1 MENYQQRVP
10 NPMIKNYF
18 KLAVRALLKN
28 KIYSLINIFGLAIGI
43 AICLL
48 IVLFIQS
55 ELGYDQYHERKDRIY
70 RLAGDRIYPA
80 RVASRSLI
88 PQSIGGAVQRDLP
101 EIEESTRIFPFGEN
115 NNTTVKI
122 GAKIFEE
129 KKIVLA
135 DSNFFR
141 VFTGRF
147 LEGDAQTALG
157 IPGTVV
163 LSENTAIK
171 FFGSASAAM
180 GQSIRF
186 NDSTYRV
193 NAVCREWPEKSHFR
207 FTVLISDVGNPFT
220 SQKELTTFAAHTY
233 LLLRPGT
240 SPEAL
245 EAKLPAVIERNVA
258 PVIEQEFGMSYKNF
272 RAAGNGYR
280 YFLQPLEKIHLY
292 SNLEYEIR
300 PGGSVKELW
309 LFSLIAL
316 FILGIAGINFINL
329 STARS
334 MERAREVGIRKT
346 FGSLRWQLI
355 GQFLLESVLMSCLGM
370 LLALVLVILLLP
382 FFNQIA
388 GKSLSALYFVGPF
401 PALCL
406 LLFSLLTGVTAGLYP
421 AFVLSSFRPALVLK
435 GKFTCNRYGLIL
447 RNGLVVFQ
455 FALSIILIIST
466 FIVNRQMQYMTGSQ
480 LGFKKDHILVVQN
493 AFNLRDHTE
502 AFKDELSGV
511 AGVGKVSGCFNL
523 PGGEFLSTTFQVVG
537 SKESHTESADVV
549 DGQFAALLGLQLKQ
563 GRFFSNAFGTDT
575 FAVVLNESAVASMQL
590 KDPVGTRMNIL
601 AEWLNAPD
609 PKSPKVFHVVGVV
622 RDFYFQSLRKK
633 ISPLVLINTGGRF
646 NTGLIGIQVNGAA
659 LAGVIDATQ
668 KLWKKMAPDQGFHF
682 TFLDQDLADQYQ
694 SEQTVRK
701 VFTGFSILAIGIACI
716 GLLGLAAYMT
726 RQRTLEIGIRK
737 VLGASVQDILVL
749 LSRDFLRLV
758 IVSALIAFPLAW
770 LAMHAWL
777 QDYAYRVDLSWWIF
791 LSGGVVALGIALFT
805 ISFQAIR
812 AGIANP
818 IDCLRTD

>member
-1 MENYQQRVP
+1 MLRNYL
-10 NPMIKNYF
+10 
-18 KLAVRALLKN
+18 KLALRNLWKQ

-101 EIEESTRIFPFGEN
+101 EIQESTRIFPFGEN
-115 NNTTVKI
+115 NTTTVKV
-122 GAKIFEE
+122 GAKTFEE
-129 KKIVLA
+129 RKIVLA

-180 GQSIRF
+180 GQPIRF
-186 NDSTYRV
+186 NDSTYLV
-193 NAVCREWPEKSHFR
+193 NAVCREWPEKSHFQ
-207 FTVLISDVGNPFT
+207 FTILISDVGDPFV
-220 SQKELTTFAAHTY
+220 SQKELVTFAAHTY

-240 SPEAL
+240 SPAAL

-258 PVIEQEFGMSYKNF
+258 PVIEQEFGMSYKDF
-272 RAAGNGYR
+272 CAAGNGYR

-292 SNLEYEIR
+292 SNLEHEIR
-300 PGGSVKELW
+300 PGGSMKELW
-309 LFSLIAL
+309 FFGLIAL

-334 MERAREVGIRKT
+334 VERAREVGIRKT

-355 GQFLLESVLMSCLGM
+355 GQFLLESALMSCLSM
-370 LLALVLVILLLP
+370 LLALILVILLLP
-382 FFNQIA
+382 FFNQVA
-388 GKSLSALYFVGPF
+388 GKSLSALYFVSPL
-401 PALCL
+401 PAFSL
-406 LLFSLLTGVTAGLYP
+406 LVFSLLTGATAGLYP
-421 AFVLSSFRPALVLK
+421 AFILSSFRPALVLK
-435 GKFTCNRYGLIL
+435 GKFTSNRHGLIL

-455 FALSIILIIST
+455 FALSIILIVST
-466 FIVNRQMQYMTGSQ
+466 IIVNRQMQYMTGDQ
-480 LGFKKDHILVVQN
+480 LGFKKDNILVVQN
-493 AFNLRDHTE
+493 AFELRDHTE

-511 AGVGKVSGCFNL
+511 TGVGKVSSCFNL
-523 PGGEFLSTTFQVVG
+523 PGSEFLSTTFQVIG
-537 SKESHTESADVV
+537 SKESHTESADIV
-549 DGQFAALLGLQLKQ
+549 DDQFAELLGLQLKQ
-563 GRFFSNAFGTDT
+563 GRFFSKAYGTDS
-575 FAVVLNESAVASMQL
+575 FAVVVNESAVESMQL

-601 AEWLNAPD
+601 AGWLNAPD
-609 PKSPKVFHVVGVV
+609 PKSLKVFHIVGVV

-646 NTGLIGIQVNGAA
+646 NSGLIGIQVNGAA
-659 LAGVIDATQ
+659 QAGVIDATQ
-668 KLWKKMAPDQGFHF
+668 KLWNRMAPDRGFHY

-716 GLLGLAAYMT
+716 GLLGLAAYTT
-726 RQRTLEIGIRK
+726 RQRTREIGIRK
-737 VLGASVQDILVL
+737 VLGATQSSIFLL
-749 LSRDFLRLV
+749 LSTNFVRLV
-758 IVSALIAFPLAW
+758 IVATLIAFPVAW
-770 LAMHAWL
+770 LTMHSWL
-777 QDYAYRVDLSWWIF
+777 QEFAYRTRLSWWIF
-791 LSGGVVALGIALFT
+791 LAGGIIALGIALFT
-805 ISFQAIR
+805 ISFQAVR
-812 AGIANP
+812 AGLANP
-818 IDCLRTD
+818 VDALRAE